1 MDIRTKEAVRYLGY
15 GKTAVDEKTL
25 LMIRESFAVL
35 ERISEPKCVYRIF
48 ELSEMDDELQIC
60 NLRIKSKSLQKNL
73 KGCEQVVLFGATL
86 GTAVD
91 RQIRTYELTDMARAV
106 VMQACATAITEEY
119 CDEIQEQI
127 AQKLAEGHLYLRPR
141 FSPGYGDF
149 SMLHQREILSML
161 DASKRI
167 GLAMTEGYMLTP
179 TKSVTALIGV
189 SNTKAP
195 CHRKGC
201 EECTK
206 ADCVYRRSQECYGKS

>member
-25 LMIRESFAVL
+25 LMIQESFEEL
-35 ERISEPKCVYRIF
+35 ERIGEPKSVYRIF
-48 ELSEMDDELQIC
+48 ELLRPDEQELQIC

-73 KGCEQVVLFGATL
+73 KSCEQVVLFGATI

-91 RQIRTYELTDMARAV
+91 RQIRTYEITDMARAV
-106 VMQACATAITEEY
+106 VMQACAAAVLEEY
-119 CDEIQEQI
+119 CDSVQEQI
-127 AQKLAEGHLYLRPR
+127 SQELAEEKLYLRPR

-149 SMLHQREILSML
+149 SILHQKEILNML
-161 DASKRI
+161 EAPKKI

-179 TKSVTALIGV
+179 TKSVTALIGI
-189 SNTKAP
+189 SRTKEP

-206 ADCVYRRSQECYGKS
+206 ADCVYRRS